1 MQFSSKNVIA
11 STLAVTMMMTF
22 SMSTQALA
30 ESEDKVSLPK
40 LLSKTVYQYIFV
52 AYLLIK
58 LINLYIRA
66 IT

>member
-1 MQFSSKNVIA
+1 MQFFSKNIIA

-30 ESEDKVSLPK
+30 ESEDKVSLLK
-40 LLSKTVYQYIFV
+40 LLCETVFQYIFV
-52 AYLLIK
+52 AYLLTK
-58 LINLYIRA
+58 LINLYIHA